1 MKKLENRIAIVTGA
15 GTGIGRATAELLAAE
30 GARIVLAARREGPL
44 LEAKKAIEALGSQA
58 VIACGDVSNEEDCR
72 SIVETA
78 VQSFGGVDIL
88 VNNAGVADRHL
99 PINRCSTDWWRHICS
114 INQDSV
120 FFMCRAALPYMEK
133 AERATIVNVSS
144 IGGLYGS
151 SGVSYSASKAAVLAI
166 TRNLAIQYAGKN
178 IRCNAICPGPT
189 PTTINTP
196 DKIAT
201 FDQEFMSICNNH
213 IDLSLPCVSAE
224 DQARAIFFFASP
236 DSEGITGQHLIVD
249 NGMTL

>member
-1 MKKLENRIAIVTGA
+1 MNKLKNMTAIVTGA
-15 GTGIGRATAELLAAE
+15 GSGIGRATALLFASE
-30 GARIVLAARREGPL
+30 GANLVLAARREGPL
-44 LEAKKAIEALGSQA
+44 AETMEQIKAMGGNAI
-58 VIACGDVSNEEDCR
+58 VVCGDVSKEEDCTAICTAAAEAFG
-72 SIVETA
+72 SID
-78 VQSFGGVDIL
+78 SL
-88 VNNAGVADRHL
+88 VNNAGVADRHK
-99 PINRCSTDWWRHICS
+99 PITRCETDWWQQICA

-133 AERATIVNVSS
+133 SEQAAIVNVSS
-144 IGGLYGS
+144 IGGLFGS
-151 SGVSYSASKAAVLAI
+151 SGIAYSASKAAVLAMTKNI
-166 TRNLAIQYAGKN
+166 ALQYAGKN

-201 FDQEFMSICNNH
+201 FDQEFMGICNQH
-213 IDLSLPCVSAE
+213 IDLSLPCVTAE

-236 DSEGITGQHLIVD
+236 DSMGITGQHLVID

>member
-30 GARIVLAARREGPL
+30 GASVVLAARREGPL
-44 LEAKKAIEALGSQA
+44 AEVKQAIESRGGKAA
-58 VIACGDVSNEEDCR
+58 IACGDVSTEADCVH
-72 SIVETA
+72 IVDTA
-78 VQSFGGVDIL
+78 LRVFGGVDIL
-88 VNNAGVADRHL
+88 VNDAGVADRHL
-99 PINRCSTDWWRHICS
+99 PVTRCSTEWWQHICA

-120 FFMCRAALPYMEK
+120 FFMCKAALPHMEK
-133 AERATIVNVSS
+133 AEKATIVNVSS
-144 IGGLYGS
+144 IGGLFGS
-151 SGVSYSASKAAVLAI
+151 SGISYSASKAAVLAMTKNI
-166 TRNLAIQYAGKN
+166 AIQYAGKN

-201 FDQEFMSICNNH
+201 FDQEFMSVCNNH

-224 DQARAIFFFASP
+224 DQSRAIFFFASP
-236 DSEGITGQHLIVD
+236 DSEGITGQYLIVD